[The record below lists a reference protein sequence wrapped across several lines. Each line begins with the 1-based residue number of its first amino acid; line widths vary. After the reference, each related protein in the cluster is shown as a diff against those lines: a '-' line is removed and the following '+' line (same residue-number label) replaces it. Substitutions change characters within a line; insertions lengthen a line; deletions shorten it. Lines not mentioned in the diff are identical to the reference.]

1 MKINSKR
8 LKQIIRE
15 ELNNIHEQDGDLNL
29 TDLGIE
35 NPVSNDA
42 MNAELQPIVD
52 ELVTKVRNL
61 SKDKGLGAE
70 SLYMS
75 SLMNMLKGK
84 IN

>member
-1 MKINSKR
+1 MKIDSKR

-35 NPVSNDA
+35 NPVSDDA
-42 MNAELQPIVD
+42 MKAELQPIVD
-52 ELVTKVRNL
+52 ELVTKVKSL

>member
-1 MKINSKR
+1 MKINSKQ
-8 LKQIIRE
+8 LKQII
-15 ELNNIHEQDGDLNL
+15 NL
-29 TDLGIE
+29 TDLEIE

-42 MNAELQPIVD
+42 MNAELEPIAD
-52 ELVTKVRNL
+52 ELITKVKNL

>member
-1 MKINSKR
+1 MK
-8 LKQIIRE
+8 
-15 ELNNIHEQDGDLNL
+15 
-29 TDLGIE
+29 
-35 NPVSNDA
+35 
-42 MNAELQPIVD
+42 AELQPIVD
-52 ELVTKVRNL
+52 ELVTKVKSL